1 MISRA
6 ISKLKE
12 KGFRWFIWRLKQEA
26 RNPTSP
32 LVQKVLDKLL
42 RMRKDLSKI
51 WGKSREEDILYV
63 ICDLDINPISFEVA
77 RFLVDAECE
86 AKERGKN
93 GFVLVFVP
101 RSNDPLLTYEEYDSE
116 VDADSKQWRFQ
127 NLVVPVTF
135 LSKMCKGVY
144 LLPQRSEAI
153 EFVKGRDVYPDLY
166 DGVNLRPLD
175 FKQFFDKLDRPNMFE
190 GLRAPIQGLKY
201 IQTWMSENRIKNPI
215 VTITIRNYAFDKVR
229 NSNAEAWSR
238 FAIYLRSEGYHPVM
252 IPDTDAAFSE
262 IQNFE
267 GVTIFRECAWN
278 MGLRMSL
285 YESSFLNFFVPNGCS
300 YLAVFNPRC
309 SYIVMNCL
317 PEGSVVVKSKESA
330 YFLNDHDFGSSYKF
344 ATQDQRMCFETDTYE
359 NMVSAFER
367 FVEDQKPQATI
378 ETPSSPAD
386 VRPISD

>member
-144 LLPQRSEAI
+144 LLPQ
-153 EFVKGRDVYPDLY
+153 
-166 DGVNLRPLD
+166 
-175 FKQFFDKLDRPNMFE
+175 
-190 GLRAPIQGLKY
+190 
-201 IQTWMSENRIKNPI
+201 
-215 VTITIRNYAFDKVR
+215 
-229 NSNAEAWSR
+229 
-238 FAIYLRSEGYHPVM
+238 
-252 IPDTDAAFSE
+252 
-262 IQNFE
+262 
-267 GVTIFRECAWN
+267 
-278 MGLRMSL
+278 
-285 YESSFLNFFVPNGCS
+285 
-300 YLAVFNPRC
+300 
-309 SYIVMNCL
+309 
-317 PEGSVVVKSKESA
+317 
-330 YFLNDHDFGSSYKF
+330 
-344 ATQDQRMCFETDTYE
+344 
-359 NMVSAFER
+359 
-367 FVEDQKPQATI
+367 
-378 ETPSSPAD
+378 
-386 VRPISD
+386 